1 MAATIELNG
10 TSFDMV
16 SFFADWLASFTPSYG
31 SFWSASSGITTA
43 PSSTDVYDQWG
54 SGATGGS
61 GVVMS
66 GEMQYTQGNLTGT
79 VDTVVLG
86 SNYSESS
93 TSGFAV
99 DAEMTIYAD
108 PDYSLAGSRD
118 LFDYAI
124 YYFSQDSLSGIYNY
138 LGAVG
143 TEIYDTDGDDVLVG
157 FSGAD
162 TFYFSGGNDI
172 VTAGDTGTYGYQD
185 GTDKLDVTGWGASAY
200 SDLAVAASGSDTVI
214 SYGGNSVTL
223 AGVDS
228 SVIDASDFLFA

>member
-43 PSSTDVYDQWG
+43 PSSTAVYDQWG

-66 GEMQYTQGNLTGT
+66 GDMQYSQGNLTGT

-93 TSGFAV
+93 ASGFAV
-99 DAEMTIYAD
+99 DAELTIYAD

-124 YYFSQDSLSGIYNY
+124 YYFSKDSLSGIYNY

-143 TEIYDTDGDDVLVG
+143 TEIIDTTGDDVLVG

-162 TFYFSGGNDI
+162 TFIFLGGNDT
-172 VTAGDTGTYGYQD
+172 VTAGGTGTYGYQD
-185 GTDKLDVTGWGASAY
+185 GTDTLDVSVWGATAY

-223 AGVDS
+223 AGVSS

>member
-31 SFWSASSGITTA
+31 AFWSASSGITTA
-43 PSSTDVYDQWG
+43 PSSTAVYDQWG
-54 SGATGGS
+54 NGATGGS

-66 GEMQYTQGNLTGT
+66 GDMQYSQGNLTGS
-79 VDTVVLG
+79 VDTVALG
-86 SNYSESS
+86 SNYSESNA
-93 TSGFAV
+93 SGFAV
-99 DAEMTIYAD
+99 DAGLTITAD
-108 PDYSLAGSRD
+108 PDYSLAGRGD

-124 YYFSQDSLSGIYNY
+124 YYLSQGSLTGIYNY

-143 TEIYDTDGDDVLVG
+143 TEIVGTTGDDVLVG

-162 TFYFSGGNDI
+162 TFIFLGGHDT
-172 VTAGDTGTYGYQD
+172 VTAGGTGTYGYQD
-185 GTDKLDVTGWGASAY
+185 GTDTLDVSIWGATAY

-223 AGVDS
+223 AGVSS

>member
-16 SFFADWLASFTPSYG
+16 SFFADWLADFTPSYG
-31 SFWSASSGITTA
+31 AFWSTSTGITA
-43 PSSTDVYDQWG
+43 VQSSTAVYDQWG

-86 SNYSESS
+86 SNYSQSS

-99 DAEMTIYAD
+99 DAEMTITAD
-108 PDYSLAGSRD
+108 PDYSLAGRGD

-124 YYFSQDSLSGIYNY
+124 YYFSKDSLSGIYNY

-143 TEIYDTDGDDVLVG
+143 TEIIDTNGDDILVG

-185 GTDKLDVTGWGASAY
+185 GTDTLNVSVWGATAY